1 MSRDKDV
8 DPVGACVGMKG
19 MRVQSI
25 IRELRGEKID
35 IIEFSEEITTF
46 AEKALQPAKV
56 SRVSITDLADK
67 QIEVIV
73 DDTQLSLAIGKKG
86 QNVRLAAK
94 LLQWKIDIKSEEEK
108 RQEVEQQMQAM
119 SGGPTTPIEQVTEL
133 GDAVLEKLI
142 AAGITTV
149 EALADMTPEQLEEVP
164 GIGEKTVE
172 KISVA
177 VRHYFGQYEEGE
189 ERPAA
194 AITAAAETASEN
206 EGTGETPMEKTP
218 EAILAE
224 EALDAGEVEEVRDLS
239 TEDIATAEDAE
250 SNSDAFSDA
259 DAREEQIELN
269 NDAVDTLVDEAQEF
283 SDEGIDNDGH
293 DRG

>member
-1 MSRDKDV
+1 
-8 DPVGACVGMKG
+8 
-19 MRVQSI
+19 
-25 IRELRGEKID
+25 
-35 IIEFSEEITTF
+35 
-46 AEKALQPAKV
+46 
-56 SRVSITDLADK
+56 
-67 QIEVIV
+67 
-73 DDTQLSLAIGKKG
+73 
-86 QNVRLAAK
+86 
-94 LLQWKIDIKSEEEK
+94 
-108 RQEVEQQMQAM
+108 MQAM

-177 VRHYFGQYEEGE
+177 VRHYFGQYEDGE
-189 ERPAA
+189 ERPEPTVSAV
-194 AITAAAETASEN
+194 AAETEESS
-206 EGTGETPMEKTP
+206 MEKTP

-224 EALDAGEVEEVRDLS
+224 EAGIGNAREVNEIS
-239 TEDIATAEDAE
+239 TEDIADLEDAE
-250 SNSDAFSDA
+250 SASDAFSEN

-269 NDAVDTLVDEAQEF
+269 NDTVDTLVNDSQEN
-283 SDEGIDNDGH
+283 SDEGVDDGN

>member
-1 MSRDKDV
+1 
-8 DPVGACVGMKG
+8 
-19 MRVQSI
+19 
-25 IRELRGEKID
+25 
-35 IIEFSEEITTF
+35 
-46 AEKALQPAKV
+46 
-56 SRVSITDLADK
+56 
-67 QIEVIV
+67 
-73 DDTQLSLAIGKKG
+73 
-86 QNVRLAAK
+86 
-94 LLQWKIDIKSEEEK
+94 
-108 RQEVEQQMQAM
+108 MQAM

-189 ERPAA
+189 ERPAVA
-194 AITAAAETASEN
+194 VIAAAEPASE
-206 EGTGETPMEKTP
+206 ETGEANMDRTP

-224 EALDAGEVEEVRDLS
+224 KVGTGRAEEVHNLS
-239 TEDIATAEDAE
+239 TEDIVDAEDEISA
-250 SNSDAFSDA
+250 SDAFSDA
-259 DAREEQIELN
+259 DAREERIELD
-269 NDAVDTLVDEAQEF
+269 NDAVDTLVDEAQEN
-283 SDEGIDNDGH
+283 SDEGIDDGN

>member
-1 MSRDKDV
+1 
-8 DPVGACVGMKG
+8 
-19 MRVQSI
+19 
-25 IRELRGEKID
+25 
-35 IIEFSEEITTF
+35 
-46 AEKALQPAKV
+46 
-56 SRVSITDLADK
+56 
-67 QIEVIV
+67 
-73 DDTQLSLAIGKKG
+73 
-86 QNVRLAAK
+86 
-94 LLQWKIDIKSEEEK
+94 
-108 RQEVEQQMQAM
+108 MQAM
-119 SGGPTTPIEQVTEL
+119 SGGPATPIEQVTEL

-194 AITAAAETASEN
+194 AITPAAETASESQ
-206 EGTGETPMEKTP
+206 EAGDTPMEKTP

-224 EALDAGEVEEVRDLS
+224 EALDTGEVEEVRGLS
-239 TEDIATAEDAE
+239 TEDIATAEDAD
-250 SNSDAFSDA
+250 SDSDAISDA

-269 NDAVDTLVDEAQEF
+269 NDAVDTLVDETQES